1 MNDIKDYH
9 ESFALWQ
16 DFVIQGDLI
25 YPNENV
31 ARFIFKNKFTSALD
45 FGCGTGRH
53 LDVFLRAGI
62 KTIIGVDINELP
74 LKKSFERF
82 NENATKAKAELILL
96 NNKNK
101 TLKQLLPTTKV
112 DAIVSWGILF
122 LYTPQ
127 IAQNLLKEFK
137 SILNKNGKICV
148 NFISVNDGL
157 KTQSIQISQNLYKA
171 TRASHKDLLF
181 SFYDEALIDEIFKQV
196 GLKITSIDK
205 EIYTRDNGSEYN
217 EFLVVQA
224 VNEIS

>member
-9 ESFALWQ
+9 ESLALWQ
-16 DFVIQGDLI
+16 DFVMQGDLI

-31 ARFIFKNKFTSALD
+31 TRFIFKNKFTSALD
-45 FGCGTGRH
+45 FGCGAGRH
-53 LDVFLRAGI
+53 LDAFLRAGI

-74 LKKSFERF
+74 LKKSFERL

-101 TLKQLLPTTKV
+101 TLKQLLPELKV
-112 DAIVSWGILF
+112 DAIVSWGILHLF
-122 LYTPQ
+122 TPQ

-137 SILNKNGKICV
+137 SILNERGQVYV
-148 NFISVNDGL
+148 NFRSVNDGL

-171 TRASHKDLLF
+171 TRKSHQNLLY
-181 SFYDEALIDEIFKQV
+181 SFYDEALIDEIFKQA

>member
-9 ESFALWQ
+9 ESLALWQ
-16 DFVIQGDLI
+16 DFVMQGDLI

-31 ARFIFKNKFTSALD
+31 TRFIFKNKFTSALD
-45 FGCGTGRH
+45 FGCGAGRH
-53 LDVFLRAGI
+53 LDAFLRAGI

-74 LKKSFERF
+74 LKKSFERL

-101 TLKQLLPTTKV
+101 TLKQLLPELKV
-112 DAIVSWGILF
+112 DAIVSWGILHLF
-122 LYTPQ
+122 TPQ

-137 SILNKNGKICV
+137 SILNECGQVCV
-148 NFISVNDGL
+148 NFRSVNDGL

-171 TRASHKDLLF
+171 TRKSHQNLLY
-181 SFYDEALIDEIFKQV
+181 SFYDEALIDEIFKQA

>member
-9 ESFALWQ
+9 ESLALWQ

-31 ARFIFKNKFTSALD
+31 TRFIFKNKFTSALD
-45 FGCGTGRH
+45 FGCGAGRH
-53 LDVFLRAGI
+53 LDAFLRAGI

-74 LKKSFERF
+74 LKKSFERL

-101 TLKQLLPTTKV
+101 TLKQLLPELKV
-112 DAIVSWGILF
+112 DAIVSWGILHLF
-122 LYTPQ
+122 TPQ

-137 SILNKNGKICV
+137 SILNERGQVCV
-148 NFISVNDGL
+148 NFRSVNDGL

-171 TRASHKDLLF
+171 TRKSHQNLLY
-181 SFYDEALIDEIFKQV
+181 SFYDEALINEIFKQA